1 VNAAI
6 GALAEAR
13 ALGVR
18 IPEDLS
24 VVAMHDAWTAENTW
38 PPLTTVKMP
47 LRELGGR
54 AVESLFK
61 RMKGGEVEDIV
72 VDAPPPVLIERESTA
87 APNH

>member
-1 VNAAI
+1 
-6 GALAEAR
+6 
-13 ALGVR
+13 
-18 IPEDLS
+18 
-24 VVAMHDAWTAENTW
+24 
-38 PPLTTVKMP
+38 MP
-47 LRELGGR
+47 LRELGAR